1 MIEPA
6 SIPEFT
12 GDLKQLDKDVSG
24 LRGDAITIRDG
35 GMDVYSR
42 FQMLEGFYKAPEA
55 DQLLSST
62 WPVATKADAF
72 ASDLES
78 VADALDTLASE
89 IRPLVK
95 RLVRLKA
102 DAFTFVASVEGDDD
116 WTEDE
121 DKVDRH
127 QQLWDDVNAA
137 VAAFQEAE
145 RKAST
150 TISGLVGGPKFVAD
164 DGSHTQNRK
173 KMMYGYDLDA
183 LDQAKELPWG
193 SPVSQTYDALDFG
206 HHFKSFAW
214 DGIVVDNIWGGLKG
228 LKTLTGFDGGD
239 NASKAWSHLGDIA
252 GGIGQYSMKPY
263 DMLMDWTIGED
274 KESPEEVRQ
283 KQAAKDFGKSLVAWD
298 MWDENPARASGT
310 VVFNALTLG
319 AAPAASGIKGGKI
332 GAAAQGAAKIGEY
345 LDPLSAAFKVGG
357 KATSSL
363 PKLSELTA
371 NIRALDNAPDAH
383 RLHSQIELSDGS
395 RVRIEDGAFIRVDA
409 DGNPIHDTPHQEP
422 RAEQQTSQHE
432 GAPAQRELAEVGA
445 SSRAPGSHVGRGES
459 ASPRHDAPPS
469 SRENASGEIPARRG
483 TTGGVDG
490 LDAPRSS
497 HADLSDGSGSH
508 HQGGSGAHGE
518 GRGDHNGGVGRGR
531 ALTEHEKLMRRQV
544 DRANNEPGYFE
555 KYYKNNGNRIRLS
568 RVDES
573 GFTPPQL
580 VWDARTKSWIAAS
593 DAPPPIPERYVE
605 GADRA
610 GDADS
615 LSGSNT
621 LKDLDEAAAKR
632 HSAISA
638 DTAAEKT
645 LQKAKETLAAHDSPA
660 NRKALDAA
668 QAAHRPL
675 HKAMSDAAEK
685 YGEAIAQH
693 HVIPERYANA
703 KREILDGPANGND
716 QFDQVWRRRG
726 GGYVVIEAKS
736 NVKTELGARN
746 LPNGKRVAQGTR
758 EYFDDILRE
767 MRERGRKNRNERR
780 LAKELEDA
788 LDQGKLDYILV
799 KGKVSGGKYAG
810 YHMRKFDIS

>member
-173 KMMYGYDLDA
+173 KVMYGYDLDA

-239 NASKAWSHLGDIA
+239 NASKAWGHLGDIA

-274 KESPEEVRQ
+274 KESPDEVRQ

-319 AAPAASGIKGGKI
+319 AAPAARAIKGGKI

-345 LDPLSAAFKVGG
+345 LDPLSAALKVGG

-409 DGNPIHDTPHQEP
+409 DGNPIHDTPRQEP
-422 RAEQQTSQHE
+422 RADQRAPQHE
-432 GAPAQRELAEVGA
+432 EAPAQREPATVGGR
-445 SSRAPGSHVGRGES
+445 SRAEAAHSGSTPEEGAGPAAGQAPDGNHHG
-459 ASPRHDAPPS
+459 AQSPAAHRDAPHGS
-469 SRENASGEIPARRG
+469 AHTETSGGA
-483 TTGGVDG
+483 
-490 LDAPRSS
+490 A
-497 HADLSDGSGSH
+497 GSGSS
-508 HQGGSGAHGE
+508 GGTSSGHDSNPTPSHDGGGGDNANTPTGGEPSGASPAEHVNDPPPEMTAAQKAAHWGHLE
-518 GRGDHNGGVGRGR
+518 EVEKRSQDDFDHLQRDPDKNGGISEPSKDEARVGLDLRDHGRLPKDIRRPSEADLGEFYSPSTGKYYDIKGVHSDWPPFNNVRDKSQPFRG
-531 ALTEHEKLMRRQV
+531 AYNP
-544 DRANNEPGYFE
+544 ANNG
-555 KYYKNNGNRIRLS
+555 KWVKKLS
-568 RVDES
+568 EQIAERR
-573 GFTPPQL
+573 
-580 VWDARTKSWIAAS
+580 RTVII
-593 DAPPPIPERYVE
+593 DVR
-605 GADRA
+605 
-610 GDADS
+610 
-615 LSGSNT
+615 N
-621 LKDLDEAAAKR
+621 
-632 HSAISA
+632 
-638 DTAAEKT
+638 
-645 LQKAKETLAAHDSPA
+645 A
-660 NRKALDAA
+660 N
-668 QAAHRPL
+668 QAAIDDV
-675 HKAMSDAAEK
+675 KSIVQKNGWEDN
-685 YGEAIAQH
+685 
-693 HVIPERYANA
+693 VIWYP
-703 KREILDGPANGND
+703 
-716 QFDQVWRRRG
+716 
-726 GGYVVIEAKS
+726 
-736 NVKTELGARN
+736 
-746 LPNGKRVAQGTR
+746 
-758 EYFDDILRE
+758 
-767 MRERGRKNRNERR
+767 
-780 LAKELEDA
+780 
-788 LDQGKLDYILV
+788 
-799 KGKVSGGKYAG
+799 
-810 YHMRKFDIS
+810 